1 MREGGVGYEWSGN
14 FFGGTMFCT
23 CELCA
28 CLGNVIL
35 AVGSCFY
42 HLNFIIMLRSGTA
55 QYKYI
60 SMSFVEGKGRM
71 MRVADKTL

>member
-1 MREGGVGYEWSGN
+1 
-14 FFGGTMFCT
+14 MFCT

-42 HLNFIIMLRSGTA
+42 DLNFIMLRSGTA
-55 QYKYI
+55 HYKYI
-60 SMSFVEGKGRM
+60 SMSFVGRKGRM